1 VDKKGVKLMILLY
14 FTRKTGSIYNFS
26 YIVECHGKR
35 LIKIRNNMG
44 HTRVLGNSLLFLSDV
59 IVDIYYR

>member
-1 VDKKGVKLMILLY
+1 MTLLSNLFY
-14 FTRKTGSIYNFS
+14 LTRNLGSIYNFR
-26 YIVECHGKR
+26 YMAKHQRKR

-59 IVDIYYR
+59 IVDIHHH